1 MRRTIFLRE
10 PKQAHKVLTEVLWP
24 AVKSHLICGGG
35 ALVVTVK
42 PETRSDAENRLLH
55 ALLSHISKTQDWA
68 GKRRDVETW
77 KRLMV
82 AAWCRAIGEQV
93 ELLPALDGHGIDIVF
108 RRTSQLTRGEC
119 AELIEFIFAW
129 GAHQGMVF
137 PDREVIDA
145 DTGEILR
152 LTK

>member
-1 MRRTIFLRE
+1 MRKTIICRE
-10 PKQAHKVLTEVLWP
+10 PLQAHKAINAVLWP
-24 AVKSHLICGGG
+24 LVKGHLICGGG

-55 ALLSHISKTQDWA
+55 VLLSHISKTQEWA
-68 GKRRDVETW
+68 GKKHDVETW

-82 AAWCRAIGEQV
+82 AAWYRAIGEQV
-93 ELLPALDGHGIDIVF
+93 ELLPAIDGHGIDIVF

-129 GAHQGMVF
+129 GTHQGIVF
-137 PDREVIDA
+137 PDHEVIDA
-145 DTGEILR
+145 DTGEVLR
-152 LTK
+152 LAG